1 MRGLRIAVLA
11 SGSGTNLQSIIDAI
25 ESGILESQIVSVISN
40 KVDAFALERARAQ
53 GIPAYYIDSKVE
65 EYDMKLLCR
74 LEEDEVDLIVLA
86 GYLKIISSELIR
98 AYRGRIINIHP
109 SLLPKFG
116 GKGYYGIK
124 VHEAVLKSGEAY
136 SGATVHFVDE
146 GVDTGE
152 IILQESVPV
161 YSTDTPDILQRR
173 VLYEVEHK
181 ILVQAIKKLEEERG

>member
-1 MRGLRIAVLA
+1 MGGLRIAVLA
-11 SGSGTNLQSIIDAI
+11 SGSGTNLQSIIDGI
-25 ESGILESQIVSVISN
+25 EEGILQSKIVSVISN
-40 KVDAFALERARAQ
+40 KENAFALERAKVH
-53 GIPAYYIDSKVE
+53 GIPFYYMDSKLE
-65 EYDMKLLCR
+65 DYDMKLLGR
-74 LEEDEVDLIVLA
+74 LKEDEVDLIVLA
-86 GYLKIISSELIR
+86 GYLKIISSEMIR
-98 AYRGRIINIHP
+98 TYRERIINIHP

-152 IILQESVPV
+152 IILQETVSV
-161 YSTDTPDILQRR
+161 YSTDTPEVLQKR
-173 VLYEVEHK
+173 VLCEVEHK